1 MVCGAR
7 LNINLW
13 QAVRRR
19 AEGEWNERG
28 NSLLPVVWLSRE
40 EKCTGRLCSV
50 PLKCDMRSL
59 TYKLNVTTGGQFY
72 FNRGDH
78 RQATI
83 HFPPFFPSTAVPSL
97 LLCSGFF
104 FFFLPPPPPFLPLF
118 PPLSPLIP
126 GPTLSDSR
134 SIESRPDRRVTTKST
149 DRSSITPPIRFPT
162 SFPFVLVRL
171 FMGSFFFLG
180 GGICGLRKARVIN
193 SQCGDRRKTRI
204 RSCSVVPGFL
214 VIRSYRRSIRIEKN
228 EHEGRCYYY

>member
-28 NSLLPVVWLSRE
+28 NSLLPVVRLSRE
-40 EKCTGRLCSV
+40 EKCTGRLCFV

-83 HFPPFFPSTAVPSL
+83 HFPPFFLSTAVPSL

-104 FFFLPPPPPFLPLF
+104 FFSPF

-126 GPTLSDSR
+126 
-134 SIESRPDRRVTTKST
+134 RPDSLRFSFDRIATRSET
-149 DRSSITPPIRFPT
+149 DHEIHGSIVDHPFVSPL
-162 SFPFVLVRL
+162 FPFHL
-171 FMGSFFFLG
+171 FMGF
-180 GGICGLRKARVIN
+180 CAGLAVYGKRV
-193 SQCGDRRKTRI
+193 S
-204 RSCSVVPGFL
+204 
-214 VIRSYRRSIRIEKN
+214 
-228 EHEGRCYYY
+228 

>member
-104 FFFLPPPPPFLPLF
+104 FFFLPPPPPLF
-118 PPLSPLIP
+118 SRSSLHSLRLYPARLSPILA
-126 GPTLSDSR
+126 R
-134 SIESRPDRRVTTKST
+134 SNRD
-149 DRSSITPPIRFPT
+149 PI
-162 SFPFVLVRL
+162 
-171 FMGSFFFLG
+171 G
-180 GGICGLRKARVIN
+180 
-193 SQCGDRRKTRI
+193 
-204 RSCSVVPGFL
+204 
-214 VIRSYRRSIRIEKN
+214 E
-228 EHEGRCYYY
+228 